1 MEYGQRTAINNQN
14 NKTTINQRNECY
26 WVEGNEQTGGRAVW
40 AHTADHTMSCVVTSV
55 FIWSNNQSL
64 LMLEIHL
71 NKNDTIP
78 TGNCFSLREANAS
91 LTHIVHQSWEKE
103 IEGESM
109 VIIEK
114 HAIYFWVVW
123 LVRFSFYACH
133 LYILDALPV
142 TDTGHSTRNT
152 ITSYAVLLLLSFLH
166 LNIEQY
172 PRALGF

>member
-1 MEYGQRTAINNQN
+1 MLL
-14 NKTTINQRNECY
+14 
-26 WVEGNEQTGGRAVW
+26 GGGERAVRT
-40 AHTADHTMSCVVTSV
+40 HTADHTMSCVVTSV

-64 LMLEIHL
+64 CMLKIHL

-78 TGNCFSLREANAS
+78 TGNCFSLRKANAS

-103 IEGESM
+103 IEEVLM

-114 HAIYFWVVW
+114 YAIYFWVVW
-123 LVRFSFYACH
+123 LVRFSFSACH
-133 LYILDALPV
+133 LYIYIYILDALPV
-142 TDTGHSTRNT
+142 TDIGHSTRNT

-166 LNIEQY
+166 LNIEQF